1 MRHDSEFDVVV
12 WGATGFT
19 GRLAAEKL
27 AARAGRGS
35 DLRWAIGG
43 RNKAKLEGVRAGL
56 GSAAENVPIII
67 GDSHDAASLEALVA
81 RTNVVC
87 STVGPYA
94 MYGSELLGACVR
106 AGTHYCDISAEPHWI
121 RKMMDAHGAEAAETG
136 ARIVHACGMDSIP
149 SDVGVYFLQQR
160 AKQLYGKPCSRVKMR
175 VAEMQGGFSGGTAAS
190 LLHGSDAGRKDPSIG
205 RAMTEPYYLAPEG
218 HRQGPDEPDNMRSTK
233 VEYDE
238 DLQVWTKPFFMGPM
252 NSKIVRRTN
261 ALLGYRY
268 GEGFRYDEARAV
280 ADGLSGRIKAK
291 AEALGYVAFLA
302 AVANPPIRSL
312 LKKYVL
318 PGSGEGPDKATR
330 ESGQWKIILIGKMDD
345 GTTVRTPV
353 SGKGDPA
360 TDSTSRM
367 LIESA
372 LCLAQDAEKI
382 PVGGGSWTPAAALGD
397 LLLDRLTSYA
407 GMSFEFEPASADA
420 GTNEAVSYGHDRGA
434 RSQ

>member
-1 MRHDSEFDVVV
+1 MGHDSEFDIVL

-27 AARAGRGS
+27 AARIERG

-43 RNKAKLEGVRAGL
+43 RNQTKLESVRSKL
-56 GSAAENVPIII
+56 GPAAAAIPIVLA
-67 GDSHDAASLEALVA
+67 DSLDVASMDALAA
-81 RTNVVC
+81 RTRVVC

-94 MYGSELLGACVR
+94 MFGSVLVGACVR
-106 AGTHYCDISAEPHWI
+106 AGTHYCDLAAEAHWI
-121 RKMMDAHGAEAAETG
+121 REMMDAHETEAAETG

-149 SDVGVYFLQQR
+149 SDVGVYFLQQH

-175 VAEMQGGFSGGTAAS
+175 VTEMQGGFSGGTAAS
-190 LLHGSDAGRKDPSIG
+190 LLHGTEAGRTDPSIG
-205 RAMTEPYYLAPEG
+205 RAMREPYYLAPEG
-218 HRQGPDEPDNMRSTK
+218 HRQGPDEPDDMKSTK

-238 DLQVWTKPFFMGPM
+238 DLQIWTKPFFMGPM

-261 ALLGYRY
+261 ALLGYPY
-268 GEGFRYDEARAV
+268 GEDFRYDEARGV

-291 AEALGYVAFLA
+291 AGALGYVTFLA
-302 AVANPPIRSL
+302 AVASPPTRSL

-318 PGSGEGPDKATR
+318 PGSGEGPDRETR
-330 ESGQWKIILIGKMDD
+330 QSGLWKIVLIGKMDD
-345 GTTVRTPV
+345 GTTVRTLV
-353 SGKGDPA
+353 AGEGDPA

-382 PVGGGSWTPAAALGD
+382 PVGGGSWTPAAAMGD

-407 GMSFEFEPASADA
+407 GVSFEFEPTSTDA
-420 GTNEAVSYGHDRGA
+420 GTSDAG
-434 RSQ
+434 